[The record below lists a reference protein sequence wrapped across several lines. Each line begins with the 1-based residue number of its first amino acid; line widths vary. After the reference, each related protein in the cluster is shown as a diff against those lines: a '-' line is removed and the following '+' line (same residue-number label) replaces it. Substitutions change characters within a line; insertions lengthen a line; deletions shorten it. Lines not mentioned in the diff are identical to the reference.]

1 MYPNKHLVTH
11 ILTTFSKTYP
21 KIGAILVAL
30 CLVIGNLKEMR
41 EKENKEEKKKVKENK
56 K

>member
-21 KIGAILVAL
+21 KIGAILVYVWL
-30 CLVIGNLKEMR
+30 LENLKEMR
-41 EKENKEEKKKVKENK
+41 GKENKEEKKKVKENK